1 MQLPEDLHLPPIH
14 PVENVDTYASRMR
27 KTLRISSE
35 EARLHLQEGQRR
47 QKAFYD
53 RLAHGTPYQEGDIV
67 WMLNFAP
74 SPSVPQNFNPAW
86 IGPCVSSRI
95 SRLQACLQ
103 FSGTIVLRQMS
114 GQMIAWMAKPPT
126 NVPCPP
132 GLEYLLSLDKL
143 VVKQKKEMLEIFTGF
158 ETANKYVVLNAF
170 GQQVFYAMERNDLSY
185 QVLTADGNHTI
196 GIISKKWTGF
206 LQEYLTDADTYAV
219 TFPVDLQVTAKALLM
234 AATFL
239 IDFMFFENSQR
250 SGQ

>member
-1 MQLPEDLHLPPIH
+1 
-14 PVENVDTYASRMR
+14 
-27 KTLRISSE
+27 
-35 EARLHLQEGQRR
+35 
-47 QKAFYD
+47 
-53 RLAHGTPYQEGDIV
+53 
-67 WMLNFAP
+67 
-74 SPSVPQNFNPAW
+74 
-86 IGPCVSSRI
+86 
-95 SRLQACLQ
+95 
-103 FSGTIVLRQMS
+103 MS

-170 GQQVFYAMERNDLSY
+170 GQQVFYAMESSSVMARLFLGPSREFEMKLVDYSGTEVLNVYRPFKCCAQCCLCCPCNASCLDEIEVKCPTSGTLGYIRQQRNGCQTLYCVQDVSDTTLLQILGPSLCCNVSCVGNDLSY

-234 AATFL
+234 AAAFL
-239 IDFMFFENSQR
+239 IDFMFFENNQR
-250 SGQ
+250 SRQ